1 MNLLFLDWYCFGQ
14 VDAISA
20 FKSMGFNVF
29 EFAHPDYAERKSPD
43 FIEKCKAFI
52 KKNNISFCFSFNFYP
67 LLAQVCHEL
76 GIPYISLVY
85 DSPQVKLY
93 SYTIIHPECHVYIF
107 DRVEYEKLHSAG
119 INTVHYSILPVNANY
134 VDDLLSKP
142 YNRSRVTS
150 EVSFVGALYNEK
162 HNFYDQLSGI
172 SNYTRGVLEGLMES
186 QLQVQG
192 YSFIEELLGS
202 PSMKPVMEDIK
213 ANFEYDA
220 ALNYGVE
227 SLEYVIAQYLLARRM
242 TSLERQRLLTAV
254 AEKYPLKLFTL
265 DKDAIIPNAI
275 NMGTTDYYGEMPLVF
290 NKSNINLNITLR
302 SIRSGIPL
310 RCMDIMGHGGFLLTN
325 FQADLLEHFKPDED
339 FVYYEDQ
346 DDLVDKVGFYLK
358 HDSTRENIARHGRE
372 MCKKYYNFHAVL
384 ENILRDSG
392 IKW

>member
-1 MNLLFLDWYCFGQ
+1 MNILFLDWGCFGKI
-14 VDAISA
+14 DAIMTFEA
-20 FKSMGFNVF
+20 MGFKVLK
-29 EFAHPDYAERKSPD
+29 FAHPDYSERKSPD
-43 FIEKCKAFI
+43 FIEKCTSFI
-52 KKNNISFCFSFNFYP
+52 KDNNISFCYSFNFYP
-67 LLAQVCHEL
+67 LLAHVCHEV
-76 GIPYISLVY
+76 GVPYVSLVY

-93 SYTIIHPECHVYIF
+93 SYTIIYPECHVYIF

-119 INTVHYSILPVNANY
+119 INTVYYSILPVNADKIDN
-134 VDDLLSKP
+134 LLGKP
-142 YNRSRVTS
+142 YDNKRVSS
-150 EVSFVGALYNEK
+150 EVSFVGALYNEQ
-162 HNFYDQLSGI
+162 HNFFDRLEGI
-172 SNYTRGVLEGLMES
+172 SEHTKGALEGLMES

-192 YSFIEELLGS
+192 YSFIEDLLAT
-202 PSMKPVMEDIK
+202 PAMKDVMEDIK
-213 ANFEYDA
+213 KHFLYDA
-220 ALNYGVE
+220 ESNYGVE
-227 SLEYVIAQYLLARRM
+227 TLEYVITQYVLARRM
-242 TSLERQRLLTAV
+242 TSIERQRLLSAV
-254 AEKYPLKLFTL
+254 AANYPLKLFTL

-290 NKSNINLNITLR
+290 NKSKINLNITLR

-358 HDSTRENIARHGRE
+358 HDSTRENIARNGRE

-384 ENILRDSG
+384 ENLLKDSG